1 MRVEFDIEN
10 IRSKKECAR
19 LVRLAQLNY
28 LYNDFFHLRE
38 IIDSIGSAMD
48 IKIGNINVEL
58 LNDVT
63 QKAEEI
69 AKELCRVVDPYT
81 KENDATTDLAL
92 VYSVIALL
100 DVLLGRVSQRL
111 KDYVVNELQ
120 KLGGIIK

>member
-38 IIDSIGSAMD
+38 IIESIGSAMD

-69 AKELCRVVDPYT
+69 AKELGRVVDPYT

>member
-1 MRVEFDIEN
+1 MRIEFDIEN

>member
-38 IIDSIGSAMD
+38 IIESIGSAMD